1 MMKNFLALFVAFCFI
16 FIGSVFSVDNNPLTV
31 TILYDNYIFTEGTQA
46 DWGFSC
52 LIKGTEKTILF
63 DTGTKPDILLHN
75 VKILKVNLKEI
86 ELVALSHIHGDHT
99 GGLSA
104 FLKENSKVSVY
115 VPISFP
121 DEFNKGVE
129 ATGAKIVSVDKP
141 VAICKGVFST
151 GEMGTA
157 IKEHG
162 LILDTEKG
170 LVFITGCAHPGI
182 VGMVQRAK
190 EVLDKNIYMVFGG
203 FHLMQKSDAEMKEII
218 RQFKEMGV
226 LKVGATH
233 CTGEHQIDLFRKAYG
248 ENFVQMGVGRVIE
261 ISK

>member
-1 MMKNFLALFVAFCFI
+1 MKNFLALSFAICFI
-16 FIGSVFSVDNNPLTV
+16 FISSVFPVDKSPITI
-31 TILYDNYIFTEGTQA
+31 TILYDNYIFTEGTQT

-63 DTGTKPDILLHN
+63 DTGTRPDILLHN
-75 VKILKVNLKEI
+75 IKTLKVNPKDV
-86 ELVALSHIHGDHT
+86 ELVALSHIHQDHT

-121 DEFNKGVE
+121 DNFKKRVE

-141 VAICKGVFST
+141 VAICNGVFST
-151 GEMGTA
+151 GEMGTT

-162 LILDTEKG
+162 LILDTKKG

-182 VGMVQRAK
+182 VGMVRRAK
-190 EVLDKNIYMVFGG
+190 EVLDKDIYMVFGG

-218 RQFKEMGV
+218 QQFKELGV

-233 CTGEHQIDLFRKAYG
+233 CTGDHQIELFKKAYG

-261 ISK
+261 ISN